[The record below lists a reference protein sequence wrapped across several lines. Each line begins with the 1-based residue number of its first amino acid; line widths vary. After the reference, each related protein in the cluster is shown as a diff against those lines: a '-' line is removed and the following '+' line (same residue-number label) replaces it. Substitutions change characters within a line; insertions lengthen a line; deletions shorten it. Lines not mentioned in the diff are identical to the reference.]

1 MPSPSGAQRPFWR
14 DFGPLSL
21 QRVEVCPIFRPV
33 GRSHRTVY
41 PSGWQPQRFT
51 HPGLKAYFRRLATV
65 DRRFAQS
72 LFISHFGY
80 TRKQQILDLL
90 IGYLAGGQKKNC
102 RKLKLF
108 PLRLG

>member
-1 MPSPSGAQRPFWR
+1 MLSDRFGEILAPYLYRALRSVPFVR
-14 DFGPLSL
+14 L
-21 QRVEVCPIFRPV
+21 V

-72 LFISHFGY
+72 LFIPHFGY
-80 TRKQQILDLL
+80 TRKQQLIDLL
-90 IGYLAGGQKKNC
+90 IGYLAGGLKKNC
-102 RKLKLF
+102 RKPKFF